1 MAFFE
6 IGQKRVDLDFRCI
19 EVCVRLL
26 WKSLVLFWWTTLIKA
41 GDVPKCQ
48 CAYVKQLPDV
58 DNDVTMPGHRLG
70 NQVLYFKLSSPS
82 RKNNSL
88 QSTNLV
94 QQQTLE
100 INLNLVGRGVKQLNF
115 KRIIRKIDQ
124 NCWARA
130 NRKIL
135 KWPKMVS
142 NITLTNLKLKSH
154 EEYLKSRT
162 YFILKMTWFIT

>member
-1 MAFFE
+1 MNSLLYHWDSPRYFAYKYDEKQKPWAVLLMAFFE

-70 NQVLYFKLSSPS
+70 NQVLLLQTVKSLQEKQLFKFWF
-82 RKNNSL
+82 NNS
-88 QSTNLV
+88 S
-94 QQQTLE
+94 QTLE

-115 KRIIRKIDQ
+115 KRIIRKI
-124 NCWARA
+124 
-130 NRKIL
+130 
-135 KWPKMVS
+135 
-142 NITLTNLKLKSH
+142 
-154 EEYLKSRT
+154 E
-162 YFILKMTWFIT
+162 TWIVGLEQIEKF